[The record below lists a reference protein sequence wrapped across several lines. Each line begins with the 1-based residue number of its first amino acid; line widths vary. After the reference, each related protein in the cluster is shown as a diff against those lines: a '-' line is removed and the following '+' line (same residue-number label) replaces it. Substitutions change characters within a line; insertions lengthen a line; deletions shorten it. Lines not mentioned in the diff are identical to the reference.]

1 MELQKLRV
9 DVGDGVAQVI
19 LANPDRRNAM
29 DGAFFNEIRSA
40 FESLGRDPAVRAV
53 VLAAEG
59 PHFSAGLDLDWA
71 GAKFGGEGGDP
82 GRRREHL
89 LRTIRDMQA
98 AFDAIESCRAPVIAA
113 IQGKCIGGGVDLIA
127 ACDLRVAS
135 ADAAFLIAE
144 IDLAITADL
153 GTLQRLPHLMP
164 AGIVRELA
172 LTGRPMPAAEA
183 GRWGLVNRIEDDAE
197 AARASARELAQRIA
211 AKSPLAVSGTKYVL
225 NRSRGR
231 PIEDGLALA
240 GLWNSA
246 MMLGADGVETMAAR
260 AARREPAFPP
270 LLKD

>member
-9 DVGDGVAQVI
+9 DVGDGVAQVT

-29 DGAFFNEIRSA
+29 DGAFFNEIRTA

-53 VLAAEG
+53 VLAADG

-71 GAKFGGEGGDP
+71 GAKFGGEGDP
-82 GRRREHL
+82 GRQREHL
-89 LRTIRDMQA
+89 LRAIRDMQA

-135 ADAAFLIAE
+135 ADAAFVIAE

-153 GTLQRLPHLMP
+153 GTLQRLPYLMP

-172 LTGRPMPAAEA
+172 LTGRPMPAVEA
-183 GRWGLVNRIEDDAE
+183 ARWGLVNRIEDGAE
-197 AARASARELAQRIA
+197 MACTSARELAQRIA

-246 MMLGADGVETMAAR
+246 TMLGADGAETMAAR
-260 AARREPAFPP
+260 AARREPVFPP